1 MVKVDENN
9 YKEEYVPSNP
19 YGEEKLDIEVWIDI
33 LDVVEVNEP
42 EVQQFFRSY
51 PKKITWVCFSVSDV
65 LFIEIQIVVEM
76 D

>member
-1 MVKVDENN
+1 MDENN
-9 YKEEYVPSNP
+9 YKEEYVPPNP
-19 YGEEKLDIEVWIDI
+19 SGEEKLDIEVWIDI

-42 EVQQFFRSY
+42 EVQYFFDSY
-51 PKKITWVCFSVSDV
+51 QTNYWVYFSFADV

>member
-42 EVQQFFRSY
+42 EVQQFFCSY
-51 PKKITWVCFSVSDV
+51 HKK
-65 LFIEIQIVVEM
+65 
-76 D
+76 